1 MLKWGNETKI
11 GLMIFVSIVLLV
23 VGIMALGNYRFL
35 RRGYTLTVMLN
46 NVRGLRKGAPVT
58 LLGMEIGKTQEISL
72 RDNQVAVT
80 VRIEH
85 KFKFPVDSSAKLQ
98 TASMMGGKCIEF
110 RPGTSEEYLKGGDTI
125 IGEYEPEV
133 AELATAAQA
142 VSQQLQLVLG
152 QLSSVLEQIRPEEI
166 NESFTSIKE
175 AGQQLQK
182 TALTS
187 GRQLES
193 ALKSFETLAEN
204 LNDLAN
210 SPKVDSSF
218 TALAQS
224 SQDLK
229 QITAR
234 LQRSSASLKV
244 ILGKVE
250 RGEGTLGKLAKDD
263 SLYYN
268 IQNLTEELRELIQDF
283 RKHPRKYIRLKLF

>member
-1 MLKWGNETKI
+1 MLKWGNEAKI

-35 RRGYTLTVMLN
+35 RRGYTVTVMLD
-46 NVRGLRKGAPVT
+46 NVRGLRKGDPVT

-110 RPGTSEEYLKGGDTI
+110 RPGTSKEYLKGGDTI
-125 IGEYEPEV
+125 VGEYEPEV

-152 QLSSVLEQIRPEEI
+152 QLNSVLNKVNPEEI
-166 NESFTSIKE
+166 NESFASIKE

-187 GRQLES
+187 GRQLET
-193 ALKSFETLAEN
+193 ALRNFEVLSKN
-204 LNDLAN
+204 LNQLVS
-210 SPKVDSSF
+210 SPKVDSSL

-263 SLYYN
+263 SLYCN
-268 IQNLTEELRELIQDF
+268 IQNLTEELRTLIQDF
-283 RKHPRKYIRLKLF
+283 QKHPRKYIRLKLF

>member
-1 MLKWGNETKI
+1 MLKWGNEAKI

-35 RRGYTLTVMLN
+35 RRGYTVTVMLN
-46 NVRGLRKGAPVT
+46 NVRGLRKGDPVT

-110 RPGTSEEYLKGGDTI
+110 RPGISEEYLKGGDTI

-152 QLSSVLEQIRPEEI
+152 QLNSVLNKVNPEEI
-166 NESFTSIKE
+166 NESFASIKE

-187 GRQLES
+187 GRQLET
-193 ALKSFETLAEN
+193 ALRNFEVLSKN
-204 LNDLAN
+204 LNQLVS
-210 SPKVDSSF
+210 SPKVDSSL

-263 SLYYN
+263 SLYCN
-268 IQNLTEELRELIQDF
+268 IQNLTEELRTLIQDF
-283 RKHPRKYIRLKLF
+283 QKHPRKYIRLKLF

>member
-1 MLKWGNETKI
+1 MLKWGNEAKI

-35 RRGYTLTVMLN
+35 RRGYTVTVMLN
-46 NVRGLRKGAPVT
+46 NVRGLRKGDPVT

-110 RPGTSEEYLKGGDTI
+110 RPGTSKEYLKGGDTI
-125 IGEYEPEV
+125 VGEYEPEV

-152 QLSSVLEQIRPEEI
+152 QLNSVLNKVNPEEI
-166 NESFTSIKE
+166 NESFASIKE

-187 GRQLES
+187 GRQLET
-193 ALKSFETLAEN
+193 ALRNFEVLSKN
-204 LNDLAN
+204 LNQLVS
-210 SPKVDSSF
+210 SPKVDSSL

-263 SLYYN
+263 SLYCN
-268 IQNLTEELRELIQDF
+268 IQNLTEELRTLIQDF
-283 RKHPRKYIRLKLF
+283 QKHPRKYIRLKLF